1 MPSWHTTQNVNT
13 LAKRKHMML
22 GAIRIDKN
30 RHICPR
36 LLPKCTPLQR
46 YENWDLSMSSLSSG
60 TRSLA
65 ANLARK
71 AEMHFLFSN
80 TAFRA
85 ADLVRHVRTSPKISA
100 WHYNI
105 IVCLS
110 RKVRLQCYQFWNKS
124 CKIHSVSL
132 SLFLWHC
139 LSVFCSSYLWS
150 SFFLWNCPWFSTK
163 HLSASAADPLL
174 APRIPLT
181 WVCVI
186 EASMGVVIGCSMIAW
201 IDPPIAE
208 AAASLLGC
216 CKRNIFS

>member
-13 LAKRKHMML
+13 LPKLKHMML

-60 TRSLA
+60 ARSLA

-100 WHYNI
+100 WHYNT

-132 SLFLWHC
+132 SFC
-139 LSVFCSSYLWS
+139 DSVFL
-150 SFFLWNCPWFSTK
+150 SFVLPTCDLVFFSGIV
-163 HLSASAADPLL
+163 HDFQ
-174 APRIPLT
+174 
-181 WVCVI
+181 
-186 EASMGVVIGCSMIAW
+186 
-201 IDPPIAE
+201 
-208 AAASLLGC
+208 
-216 CKRNIFS
+216 RNIFRHPLRIRCLRRGSHWLEFV